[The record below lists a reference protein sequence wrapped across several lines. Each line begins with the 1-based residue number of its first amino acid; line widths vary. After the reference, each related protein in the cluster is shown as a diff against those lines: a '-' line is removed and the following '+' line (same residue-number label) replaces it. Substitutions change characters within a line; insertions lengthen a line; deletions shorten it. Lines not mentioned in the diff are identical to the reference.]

1 MTGQTDWV
9 SAVAILASGLIL
21 GLMLMFYLKRRRD
34 GSASSAPDREM
45 QDLEARRD
53 LLITQLREIDDVA
66 DATPEQ
72 LAERRRLELA
82 AADVLRAID
91 GRESA
96 PAATA
101 GATATREATAAE
113 ARPVPSASAAAMKG
127 FVWGVLSVGVLV
139 GLGFFVYKSANDR
152 GANEGPTGSAMAP
165 NEVQQPPA
173 AQDPAVLAL
182 EAAVQKNPEDMEQR
196 IELSRAYLEHDNL
209 MGVFEQTNF
218 VLKANPN
225 EPRAMTYQA
234 LVRLA
239 MGQTDEATAML
250 KKANEL
256 APDFIDATVALAW
269 VYTQKGNM
277 AQAETAMRDAMKRHP
292 QDRVRLEQV
301 LADMKA
307 HKDEPQTARSA
318 GPVDPNA
325 PLPPGHPS
333 LDGSPAP
340 AMGAAPVAASADGTA
355 IRVTVNLDASARSRS
370 DLGQVLYVIAR
381 PAGMTAGPPVAVK
394 RLAGGPWPMTFELSS
409 ADSMMGQKLP
419 PQLRIDARLDADG
432 DAKTH
437 TAGDIAAALDGV
449 AAGASIQL
457 NLK

>member
-1 MTGQTDWV
+1 
-9 SAVAILASGLIL
+9 
-21 GLMLMFYLKRRRD
+21 
-34 GSASSAPDREM
+34 
-45 QDLEARRD
+45 
-53 LLITQLREIDDVA
+53 
-66 DATPEQ
+66 
-72 LAERRRLELA
+72 
-82 AADVLRAID
+82 
-91 GRESA
+91 
-96 PAATA
+96 
-101 GATATREATAAE
+101 
-113 ARPVPSASAAAMKG
+113 
-127 FVWGVLSVGVLV
+127 
-139 GLGFFVYKSANDR
+139 
-152 GANEGPTGSAMAP
+152 
-165 NEVQQPPA
+165 
-173 AQDPAVLAL
+173 
-182 EAAVQKNPEDMEQR
+182 
-196 IELSRAYLEHDNL
+196 
-209 MGVFEQTNF
+209 
-218 VLKANPN
+218 
-225 EPRAMTYQA
+225 
-234 LVRLA
+234 
-239 MGQTDEATAML
+239 ML

>member
-34 GSASSAPDREM
+34 GSASSAPDREL

-72 LAERRRLELA
+72 LAERRRLEMA

-91 GRESA
+91 GREHSA
-96 PAATA
+96 I
-101 GATATREATAAE
+101 ATAA
-113 ARPVPSASAAAMKG
+113 ATPAVAAQAAPVSASAAAMKG

-139 GLGFFVYKSANDR
+139 ALGFFVYKSANDR
-152 GANEGPTGSAMAP
+152 GAGDGPTGSAMAP

-182 EAAVQKNPEDMEQR
+182 EAAVQKNPDDIEQR
-196 IELSRAYLEHDNL
+196 IELSRVYLEHDNL
-209 MGVFEQTNF
+209 MGVFEQTGF
-218 VLKANPN
+218 VLKTNPN

-256 APDFIDATVALAW
+256 APDFIDSTVALAW
-269 VYTQKGNM
+269 IYTQQGNM
-277 AQAETAMRDAMKRHP
+277 ALAETTMRDAMKRHP

-340 AMGAAPVAASADGTA
+340 AMTTPPVAAATDGTA
-355 IRVTVNLDASARSRS
+355 IRVTVNLDPSARNRS

-437 TAGDIAAALDGV
+437 TAGDIAAGLDGV